1 MSSHNR
7 WNTHIKFNTHAN
19 CLFVK
24 FRFPFPYSR
33 SHSKEKRKMKH
44 VAHAM
49 FSMQR
54 IELFI
59 SINKITVCSAYPNIG
74 ANGLPFGSIHPIQQS
89 NINKS
94 NQTDQQSNWEN
105 YSYYPPPPTLPFT
118 WLIKLSV
125 IETAAILNRMNIGRI
140 WAPSVFNCILML
152 SERRIISILN
162 TEIHRTNTVLK
173 SSRKE
178 KNKTKMHSIPKPFVT
193 V

>member
-105 YSYYPPPPTLPFT
+105 YSYYPPPPYPTIHMIDKTIGYWNSCYTKSYEYWSHMSTECVQLH
-118 WLIKLSV
+118 INA
-125 IETAAILNRMNIGRI
+125 ERTANYI
-140 WAPSVFNCILML
+140 
-152 SERRIISILN
+152 N
-162 TEIHRTNTVLK
+162 TEHWNSSNEHRVK
-173 SSRKE
+173 IKPQRE
-178 KNKTKMHSIPKPFVT
+178 K
-193 V
+193 